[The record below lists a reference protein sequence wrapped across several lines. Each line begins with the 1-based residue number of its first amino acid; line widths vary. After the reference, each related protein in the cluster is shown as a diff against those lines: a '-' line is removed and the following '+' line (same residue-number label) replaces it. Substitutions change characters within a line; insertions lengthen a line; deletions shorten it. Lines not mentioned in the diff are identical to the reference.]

1 MRLDRTGRALARA
14 LTLMVATAAVGLAAS
29 AGTAWSLQD
38 DNRATGIAFAGV
50 FLMVFLAFV
59 AAAYVY
65 FALCI
70 QTIAKKT
77 NTPDTWMAWVPIAQA
92 ILLLNIAHK
101 PVWWIVWFLVPLANI
116 VVAVIVWMEV
126 AKARGKPEWW
136 GILMIVPV
144 ANLIAPAYLAFA
156 D

>member
-1 MRLDRTGRALARA
+1 MKTGRRLIGSGRALAF
-14 LTLMVATAAVGLAAS
+14 LGLAAL
-29 AGTAWSLQD
+29 AGLVVW
-38 DNRATGIAFAGV
+38 TGIAWGQQDQNRLAGMMFAGV
-50 FLMVFLAFV
+50 FLMIFLVF
-59 AAAYVY
+59 AAIAYIY
-65 FALCI
+65 MAICL

-77 NTPDTWMAWVPIAQA
+77 NTPDPWLAWIPIASF
-92 ILLLNIAHK
+92 ILMLNIAHK
-101 PVWWIVWFLVPLANI
+101 PIWWIVLMLIPLVTI
-116 VVAVIVWMEV
+116 VIAVIVWMEI

>member
-1 MRLDRTGRALARA
+1 MRLDRTGRSVARA
-14 LTLMVATAAVGLAAS
+14 LALAAAAVAAWALS
-29 AGTAWSLQD
+29 TTAWSLQN
-38 DNRATGIAFAGV
+38 DNRAAAVGLFAGV
-50 FLMVFLAFV
+50 FFMVFLVFA

-65 FALCI
+65 FAICI

-101 PVWWIVWFLVPLANI
+101 PVWWIVLLLVPLVNI

-136 GILMIVPV
+136 GIMMIVPV
-144 ANLIAPAYLAFA
+144 ANLIAPAYLAFT

>member
-1 MRLDRTGRALARA
+1 MNTGRRLIGSGR
-14 LTLMVATAAVGLAAS
+14 TLPFLGLAAVAS
-29 AGTAWSLQD
+29 LLAW
-38 DNRATGIAFAGV
+38 TGIAWGQQDQNRLAPMMFAGV
-50 FLMVFLAFV
+50 FLMIFLIFA
-59 AAAYVY
+59 AAAYIY
-65 FALCI
+65 MAICL

-77 NTPDTWMAWVPIAQA
+77 NTPDAWLAWIPIANG
-92 ILLLNIAHK
+92 ILMLNIAHK
-101 PVWWIVWFLVPLANI
+101 PIWWIVLMLIPLVNI
-116 VVAVIVWMEV
+116 VIAVIVWMEI